1 MCTQGLS
8 VIDLCTQGLSV
19 IDSCTQGLYVINICR
34 NHQRLLSL
42 ELCAQTCKH
51 DTLTPLLA
59 YVHVHVEACTYNEY
73 ARWTTVEGAC
83 NGWLQKM
90 KRKFTR

>member
-1 MCTQGLS
+1 MHPGTVCNRFVHPVTDCNRYLLEPQ
-8 VIDLCTQGLSV
+8 T
-19 IDSCTQGLYVINICR
+19 
-34 NHQRLLSL
+34 LLSL

-51 DTLTPLLA
+51 DTLAPLFV

-73 ARWTTVEGAC
+73 AQWTTVEGAC